1 MGQSWYTLPAAGLG
15 LTTGGFERACAIMDS
30 LRAYNHLESA
40 ILTGKLKPGERLVE
54 KSLAERLRMSR
65 TPIREALR
73 RLEERGMV
81 RILPRR
87 GAVVSD
93 ISPSDVE
100 NIYAVRSH
108 LEVFAARLAAQR
120 ISREG
125 LTRVAGMEAAHA
137 KLAGGRD
144 VRALMLTNDRFHDA
158 IYAVAENPCLVEL
171 IQQLRRQ
178 VHVVRFNAWALPDRI
193 AQSLAEHRR
202 MLEALEVRD
211 GDGLAELTR
220 AHIQVGKDIYLSY
233 VDTRPRSPASGQED
247 GMDAGLCGNVETIRE
262 PNVATGD
269 DAAGE

>member
-1 MGQSWYTLPAAGLG
+1 
-15 LTTGGFERACAIMDS
+15 MDS

-40 ILTGKLKPGERLVE
+40 ILTGKLKPRERLME
-54 KSLAERLRMSR
+54 KDLAERLVISR
-65 TPIREALR
+65 TSVREALR

-93 ISPSDVE
+93 LSPSDVE
-100 NIYAVRSH
+100 SIYAVRVH
-108 LEVFAARLAAQR
+108 LEVLAARLAAQR

-158 IYAVAENPCLVEL
+158 IYAATKNPCLVEL

-178 VHVVRFNAWALPDRI
+178 VYMIRFNAWALPERI
-193 AQSLAEHRR
+193 ARSLAEHRQ
-202 MLEALEVRD
+202 MMDALAARD
-211 GDGLAELTR
+211 EDALAKFTQT
-220 AHIQVGKDIYLSY
+220 HMQVAKDTYLSY
-233 VDTRPRSPASGQED
+233 LDAQPGSPIGSEEAVAADVFGGQ
-247 GMDAGLCGNVETIRE
+247 GG
-262 PNVATGD
+262 GD
-269 DAAGE
+269 PGTQRGRKV